1 VLVGLYDFV
10 RTPSSDA
17 EVAIVE
23 KGTESET
30 DNEHGPDRNDQV
42 QQKLQASTSIRHGRF
57 PTVVAEAAAADVLKL
72 VDRDEEF
79 AVMLDEGLAIGFLQS
94 LKEER
99 HHIPAIGLIE
109 FAQQCPH

>member
-1 VLVGLYDFV
+1 
-10 RTPSSDA
+10 
-17 EVAIVE
+17 
-23 KGTESET
+23 
-30 DNEHGPDRNDQV
+30 
-42 QQKLQASTSIRHGRF
+42 
-57 PTVVAEAAAADVLKL
+57 VVAEAAAADVLKL